1 MRKPEIDDRHHRLY
15 EDQTGKFVLRNGY
28 IRCAVFSPNFMPP
41 RNREK
46 NCPRPRNREEKVSAA
61 ALSPEQLR
69 GNVQLRNK
77 IPRERAIARK
87 IARECEIARKIAR
100 ECTVAKISC
109 ESAVSLDKC
118 VCGCQSEFAYRVT
131 GSVACGNWL
140 LDCQNVDQGDEIIGL
155 VFRVRPIGSR
165 KCDISLSAGV

>member
-1 MRKPEIDDRHHRLY
+1 MPSGWC
-15 EDQTGKFVLRNGY
+15 QTGKFVLRNGY

-46 NCPRPRNREEKVSAA
+46 NCPRPRNHEEKFSAA

-100 ECTVAKISC
+100 ESASVQSLISPAKAQFLWTNVC
-109 ESAVSLDKC
+109 AAVKANL
-118 VCGCQSEFAYRVT
+118 R
-131 GSVACGNWL
+131 
-140 LDCQNVDQGDEIIGL
+140 
-155 VFRVRPIGSR
+155 
-165 KCDISLSAGV
+165 AG